1 MLPPRKKPGVDVI
14 LDLLQ
19 TLRECRPDSAF
30 IGSLLQQYQERGS
43 LSRRQ
48 LQGLL
53 DKAARVPS
61 IAPARLATLQAIIQ
75 RMPVRDK
82 TPPAVQDAPVT
93 ADIEVERQIQEILAV
108 FPGHKRVLF
117 FQAKYENRQPL
128 LPQERQELYRFYKI
142 ASSKRSG

>member
-19 TLRECRPDSAF
+19 TLHVLRPESTF
-30 IGSLLQQYQERGS
+30 VSSLLQQYEERGS

-82 TPPAVQDAPVT
+82 TPPAVQDVPVT
-93 ADIEVERQIQEILAV
+93 ADIEVDHQILEILAV
-108 FPGHKRVLF
+108 YPEHKRVLF
-117 FQAKYENRQPL
+117 FKAKYENKQPL
-128 LPQERQELYRFYKI
+128 LQQERQELLRFYKL
-142 ASSKRSG
+142 ARSKKSG